1 MITEL
6 IGSNIKR
13 FREELNLSQQV
24 LADKLFITRPSIS
37 NWENGKSE
45 PSSSQLLNL
54 SKIFQVSTDEIL
66 GKLINKET
74 VVVVDTSALIK
85 RPLLV
90 SELEEYF
97 DEVIIPDVV
106 ISELNNLKDK
116 KNSSAKQKAWLVMK
130 SIKDKEGK
138 FKIEPH
144 TKKDGNNDEKIADIA
159 VKRAKS
165 KPSDDVYL
173 LSDDIY
179 FSFLT
184 KEQSNLQAITPKK
197 YVEKFYEQEK
207 EFDLVQSIEFVSL
220 VKQKNL
226 QKVVGFDISNINI
239 NLHNPDTGLTP
250 LITAV
255 RNRDLKMIERLVS
268 LSGINLDERDEH
280 KYRFSAIHHA
290 TQLKS
295 IEIIKLLTEAGADVD
310 FGGGGK
316 NAGNTSLMIASWSGF
331 LKGIDYFLMNNACIN
346 QQDNNGF
353 TPLMKACI
361 KHDLKVVEKLI
372 DKSDLMIRSRQN
384 KRAID
389 YLEPNKRN
397 STELM
402 GMFKEKQL

>member
-24 LADKLFITRPSIS
+24 LADKLFMTRPSIS

-54 SKIFQVSTDEIL
+54 SQIFKVSTDEIL

-165 KPSDDVYL
+165 KLSDDVYL
-173 LSDDIY
+173 LSDDCLLY
-179 FSFLT
+179 TSP
-184 KEQSNLQAITPKK
+184 SP
-197 YVEKFYEQEK
+197 
-207 EFDLVQSIEFVSL
+207 
-220 VKQKNL
+220 
-226 QKVVGFDISNINI
+226 
-239 NLHNPDTGLTP
+239 
-250 LITAV
+250 
-255 RNRDLKMIERLVS
+255 RD
-268 LSGINLDERDEH
+268 
-280 KYRFSAIHHA
+280 
-290 TQLKS
+290 
-295 IEIIKLLTEAGADVD
+295 
-310 FGGGGK
+310 
-316 NAGNTSLMIASWSGF
+316 
-331 LKGIDYFLMNNACIN
+331 
-346 QQDNNGF
+346 
-353 TPLMKACI
+353 
-361 KHDLKVVEKLI
+361 
-372 DKSDLMIRSRQN
+372 
-384 KRAID
+384 
-389 YLEPNKRN
+389 
-397 STELM
+397 
-402 GMFKEKQL
+402 

>member
-24 LADKLFITRPSIS
+24 LADKLFMTRPSIS

-54 SKIFQVSTDEIL
+54 SQIFKVSTDEIL

-165 KPSDDVYL
+165 KLSDDVYL

-184 KEQSNLQAITPKK
+184 KEQNNLQAITPKE

-207 EFDLVQSIEFVSL
+207 DFDLVQSIEFVSL

-239 NLHNPDTGLTP
+239 NLHDPATGLTP

-255 RNRDLKMIERLVS
+255 RNRDLKMIEYLVS
-268 LSGINLDERDEH
+268 LSGINLDERDKQ
-280 KYRFSAIHHA
+280 KYHFSAIHHA

-295 IEIIKLLTEAGADVD
+295 IEIIKILTEAGADVD

-331 LKGIDYFLMNNACIN
+331 LKGIDYLLLNNACIN
-346 QQDNNGF
+346 QQDNNGY

-372 DKSDLMIRSRQN
+372 DKSDLMIRSRDN

-389 YLEPNKRN
+389 YLDPNKRN
-397 STELM
+397 SSELISI
-402 GMFKEKQL
+402 FKEKQL